1 MELNIILAVG
11 CTIGVIITTIILYI
25 YNVRKEEVSVRKEY
39 KNIWDIVDG
48 VKQMM
53 VDLVREDISIDA
65 TDEEFNRLYKRK
77 AMLSSALKQ
86 SAYGMDG
93 AKQVIKDQIMQ
104 FIQDNLLPQEVDS
117 ILGMDGTSYPSDHI
131 IFETIMQHFKIRYGK
146 NAFVEWMVKY
156 GLQKEKVINGRKR
169 YYISVDELHNSYE
182 EEDINMNESD
192 KQQLLATLVYQL
204 YRGFGIL
211 DTVRE
216 MNIDGV
222 NIGTSG
228 SVLSSIDGCG
238 DKNTKL
244 STAEEAVRGC
254 WVYYH
259 GTYIHLRF
267 MNFGSEDE
275 MKRIIT
281 MIIRY
286 NNSGSLTAKRGYMV
300 NTMYD
305 KSRVL
310 AVRPPCSEWWACFIR
325 KFSLKNVTVHSLLDK
340 EYVKNGNVVCDLI
353 RYLMLGQTTSL
364 VTGRQGSGKTTLLSA
379 MMAYIDN
386 RFNVRVLELAPELY
400 LRELYPDRNILSVQ
414 ETNTVS
420 AAELQD
426 CLKKSDAAVS
436 IAGEIATDAVAAR
449 FIQFCMTASI
459 FCVGTHHANTTRDLV
474 LTLRNSLVN
483 DGGFN
488 NMETAERQ
496 VTECIRCDIHMDYTP
511 DGKRF
516 VHRISEVVP
525 IDKVPYVEFNEEV
538 PDRKDYSSVEEFE
551 VALKAYNMKL
561 EKFKVDL
568 NKDYYQRVTDR
579 EGFTVNQIM
588 HYDLASDTYVTDN
601 KPSEALL
608 AKMTSVMEEKDRH
621 EFERFILEYWDA
633 EKIAMEGEI
642 EDIDTDSFGADEEFI
657 GLNSGYGILEEEED
671 DGAFSSNGSMVAH
684 DESLSG
690 VYDKVKQETEDAE
703 DFSAAME
710 VMRDRDRD
718 IKSSELAD
726 TDEYGEFLGSDSVS
740 EEADEA
746 ARKSMVTLYE
756 PVKDEHRKYY
766 ITDDELESIG
776 NGIKGV
782 DDVLNGNGDD
792 VEEGSNVTGLWG

>member
-1 MELNIILAVG
+1 
-11 CTIGVIITTIILYI
+11 
-25 YNVRKEEVSVRKEY
+25 
-39 KNIWDIVDG
+39 
-48 VKQMM
+48 
-53 VDLVREDISIDA
+53 
-65 TDEEFNRLYKRK
+65 
-77 AMLSSALKQ
+77 MLFRS
-86 SAYGMDG
+86 
-93 AKQVIKDQIMQ
+93 
-104 FIQDNLLPQEVDS
+104 
-117 ILGMDGTSYPSDHI
+117 
-131 IFETIMQHFKIRYGK
+131 
-146 NAFVEWMVKY
+146 
-156 GLQKEKVINGRKR
+156 
-169 YYISVDELHNSYE
+169 SYE

-400 LRELYPDRNILSVQ
+400 LREQIGRASCRERVLDRV
-414 ETNTVS
+414 
-420 AAELQD
+420 
-426 CLKKSDAAVS
+426 
-436 IAGEIATDAVAAR
+436 
-449 FIQFCMTASI
+449 
-459 FCVGTHHANTTRDLV
+459 
-474 LTLRNSLVN
+474 
-483 DGGFN
+483 
-488 NMETAERQ
+488 
-496 VTECIRCDIHMDYTP
+496 
-511 DGKRF
+511 
-516 VHRISEVVP
+516 
-525 IDKVPYVEFNEEV
+525 
-538 PDRKDYSSVEEFE
+538 
-551 VALKAYNMKL
+551 
-561 EKFKVDL
+561 
-568 NKDYYQRVTDR
+568 
-579 EGFTVNQIM
+579 
-588 HYDLASDTYVTDN
+588 
-601 KPSEALL
+601 
-608 AKMTSVMEEKDRH
+608 
-621 EFERFILEYWDA
+621 
-633 EKIAMEGEI
+633 
-642 EDIDTDSFGADEEFI
+642 
-657 GLNSGYGILEEEED
+657 
-671 DGAFSSNGSMVAH
+671 
-684 DESLSG
+684 
-690 VYDKVKQETEDAE
+690 
-703 DFSAAME
+703 
-710 VMRDRDRD
+710 
-718 IKSSELAD
+718 
-726 TDEYGEFLGSDSVS
+726 
-740 EEADEA
+740 
-746 ARKSMVTLYE
+746 
-756 PVKDEHRKYY
+756 
-766 ITDDELESIG
+766 
-776 NGIKGV
+776 
-782 DDVLNGNGDD
+782 
-792 VEEGSNVTGLWG
+792 